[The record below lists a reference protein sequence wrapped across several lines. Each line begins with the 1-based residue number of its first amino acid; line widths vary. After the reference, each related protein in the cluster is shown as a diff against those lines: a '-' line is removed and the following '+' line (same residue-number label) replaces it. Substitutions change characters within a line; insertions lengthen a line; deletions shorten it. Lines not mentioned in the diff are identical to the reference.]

1 MHTRLLYQF
10 IYLMLELCSEKIN
23 WRSNCELI
31 KVIRFIIIF
40 CVYSTKYNTIA
51 IYLLQTLQWENNVT
65 ENNEAVA
72 PGSGRRTEE
81 LPRQQAVSFVR
92 LCYTYKYY
100 QGCHTRVSTHKS
112 TECEKLTTFFAFF
125 KEKLTMNGG
134 WKKSVWWVNF
144 LSSAI

>member
-1 MHTRLLYQF
+1 MLTRLLHQF
-10 IYLMLELCSEKIN
+10 ICLVLELCSEKIN

-31 KVIRFIIIF
+31 KVIRFIIIY
-40 CVYSTKYNTIA
+40 CEYNTIA
-51 IYLLQTLQWENNVT
+51 IYLLQTLQRENNVT

-112 TECEKLTTFFAFF
+112 TECEKLTAFFAFF
-125 KEKLTMNGG
+125 QEKLTMNGG
-134 WKKSVWWVNF
+134 
-144 LSSAI
+144 